1 MVDKLKI
8 IVAKTY
14 CVLHASLC
22 AKHFKN
28 INLSNCHISPKSW
41 SFYHPYFTAGNI
53 EAQRDEVTCLR
64 QQPPTFLAPGTS
76 FVEDRFST
84 NWG

>member
-8 IVAKTY
+8 TVAKTY

-28 INLSNCHISPKSW
+28 INLSNCHISPNSW
-41 SFYHPYFTAGNI
+41 SFIIPILQLGT
-53 EAQRDEVTCLR
+53 LR
-64 QQPPTFLAPGTS
+64 PR
-76 FVEDRFST
+76 EMK
-84 NWG
+84 

>member
-1 MVDKLKI
+1 MVDKLEI

-14 CVLHASLC
+14 CVVHASLYS
-22 AKHFKN
+22 KHFKN
-28 INLSNCHISPKSW
+28 INLSNCHINPNSQN
-41 SFYHPYFTAGNI
+41 FGHPYLIAGNT

-64 QQPPTFLAPGTS
+64 QQPPIFLAPGTS